1 MPRSDYMA
9 CIQKELDWGS
19 IRSGI
24 LILAK
29 RYSQFSKCS
38 RILELCGAGDFDG
51 TGGSGSSGN
60 THDDNNVNNGNNDF
74 NLYLNLIPIREV
86 RFEIQKLV

>member
-19 IRSGI
+19 IRSGT
-24 LILAK
+24 LTK
-29 RYSQFSKCS
+29 WYSQFSKCS

-51 TGGSGSSGN
+51 TGGSGSS
-60 THDDNNVNNGNNDF
+60 
-74 NLYLNLIPIREV
+74 
-86 RFEIQKLV
+86 